1 MRPVSP
7 LRDTSIGLGVVVSG
21 PLIGMRARSFP
32 QTVWSFNL
40 TVDRCGS
47 CSVAC
52 DAIGYSNVESR
63 REFSHPVL
71 KEVLMLKTVVAG
83 LTALFVTASSLA
95 YAQAPSTAG
104 SEQEDSRLSAAD
116 LNALTDA
123 RIAIVKAALQLTPEQ
138 AKYWPALEEAIRNRA
153 MGRQV
158 RLAALSR
165 QRDQG
170 DSDLVDVVRRRADA
184 LAQRSAELKQLAD
197 AWQPLSA
204 TLTPEQKQRLR
215 FFAANILRLVPRA
228 IDLRRMQNEDEG
240 DED

>member
-1 MRPVSP
+1 
-7 LRDTSIGLGVVVSG
+7 
-21 PLIGMRARSFP
+21 
-32 QTVWSFNL
+32 
-40 TVDRCGS
+40 
-47 CSVAC
+47 
-52 DAIGYSNVESR
+52 
-63 REFSHPVL
+63 
-71 KEVLMLKTVVAG
+71 MLKTVAAG

-95 YAQAPSTAG
+95 YAQAPSATATTG
-104 SEQEDSRLSAAD
+104 GGQDDTKLSAAD

-123 RIAIVKAALQLTPEQ
+123 RVGIVKAALQLTPEQ
-138 AKYWPALEEAIRNRA
+138 AKYWPAVEEAIRNRA

-158 RLAALSR
+158 RLAALLR
-165 QRDQG
+165 QREQG

-215 FFAANILRLVPRA
+215 FFAENILRLVPRA

>member
-1 MRPVSP
+1 
-7 LRDTSIGLGVVVSG
+7 
-21 PLIGMRARSFP
+21 
-32 QTVWSFNL
+32 
-40 TVDRCGS
+40 
-47 CSVAC
+47 
-52 DAIGYSNVESR
+52 
-63 REFSHPVL
+63 
-71 KEVLMLKTVVAG
+71 MLKTVAAG
-83 LTALFVTASSLA
+83 LTALFVTSSSMA

-104 SEQEDSRLSAAD
+104 SEQEEPRLSAAD

-138 AKYWPALEEAIRNRA
+138 AKYWPAVEEAIRNRA
-153 MGRQV
+153 MGMQV
-158 RLAALSR
+158 RLAARR

-170 DSDLVDVVRRRADA
+170 DSDIVDVVRHRADA

-215 FFAANILRLVPRA
+215 FFATNILRLVPRA
-228 IDLRRMQNEDEG
+228 VDVRRMQNEDKS

>member
-1 MRPVSP
+1 MV
-7 LRDTSIGLGVVVSG
+7 
-21 PLIGMRARSFP
+21 
-32 QTVWSFNL
+32 
-40 TVDRCGS
+40 
-47 CSVAC
+47 
-52 DAIGYSNVESR
+52 
-63 REFSHPVL
+63 
-71 KEVLMLKTVVAG
+71 KTVAAG

-95 YAQAPSTAG
+95 YAQAPSATTTTG
-104 SEQEDSRLSAAD
+104 GGQDDTKLSAAD

-123 RIAIVKAALQLTPEQ
+123 RIGIVKAALQLTPEQ
-138 AKYWPALEEAIRNRA
+138 AKYWPAVEEAIRNRA

-158 RLAALSR
+158 RLAARR

-170 DSDLVDVVRRRADA
+170 DSDLVDDVRRRADA

-215 FFAANILRLVPRA
+215 FFAENILRLVPRA
-228 IDLRRMQNEDEG
+228 IDVRRMQMEDDS